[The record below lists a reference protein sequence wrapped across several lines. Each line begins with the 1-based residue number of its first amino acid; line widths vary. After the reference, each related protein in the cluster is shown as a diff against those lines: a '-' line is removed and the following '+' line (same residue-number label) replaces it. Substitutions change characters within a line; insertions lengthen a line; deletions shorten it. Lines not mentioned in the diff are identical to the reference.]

1 MALTRVETVIV
12 GDIQANCYLVE
23 NPDTRQLLI
32 VDPGDEAE
40 KIIRAVGDR
49 RPVAVLATHGHFDHI
64 GGANAFKELYG
75 CQLCLSAAD
84 AAIEAARLRLRPII
98 MTSLAF
104 VLGVFPLVKATGAG
118 AGARQSMGTG
128 VFGGMLAATFI
139 ATLFVPLFFKWLE
152 RGKQIDP
159 SHMDA
164 DDEEKH
170 P

>member
-1 MALTRVETVIV
+1 MPN
-12 GDIQANCYLVE
+12 DIYFQIGLVVLIGLASK
-23 NPDTRQLLI
+23 NAILI
-32 VDPGDEAE
+32 VEFAAQ
-40 KIIRAVGDR
+40 K
-49 RPVAVLATHGHFDHI
+49 
-64 GGANAFKELYG
+64 YG
-75 CQLCLSAAD
+75 EGMSAAE

-104 VLGVFPLVKATGAG
+104 VLGVFPLVTATGAG

-159 SHMDA
+159 RHLDVN
-164 DDEEKH
+164 EEEQA
-170 P
+170 